1 MKKYLVMSILKDD
14 EWLVLSTTNMDE
26 AVDRAQD
33 EAYSNLLDN
42 KGKYTIEVRVIDA
55 DEDEEEYSDYDLL
68 DWRETL

>member
-1 MKKYLVMSILKDD
+1 MSILKDD

-26 AVDRAQD
+26 AVDRAHD
-33 EAYSNLLDN
+33 VAYSNLLDN

-68 DWRETL
+68 DWRKM